1 MLGCGSVN
9 AESIELLR
17 EMTVLYFD
25 LRILYEPAYTA
36 CSSSACQPA
45 YILSLGQ
52 PMHQDVD
59 RENPLNQRYPRIS
72 YGDLTPTFDA
82 KLTSTCL
89 GVNDARGFTT
99 PELYLTGR

>member
-59 RENPLNQRYPRIS
+59 RENPLLALGTSHGYRVTESTVSSN
-72 YGDLTPTFDA
+72 
-82 KLTSTCL
+82 KLWRLDT
-89 GVNDARGFTT
+89 DF
-99 PELYLTGR
+99 